1 MAGRAWTPRKT
12 EMLRTGLQRLVFSRR
27 WLTFIVMGL
36 AFLGFGAGTFNLF
49 FVLKA
54 NGELVF
60 EHGWMALGDGAA
72 QQLVELLATAYL
84 SMAAYVL
91 FKACEHRLVQWL
103 AHSEEDTE

>member
-1 MAGRAWTPRKT
+1 MRQA
-12 EMLRTGLQRLVFSRR
+12 LQSLLFERR
-27 WLTFIVMGL
+27 WLTFVVMGL

-54 NGELVF
+54 NTELVF

-72 QQLVELLATAYL
+72 QQLVELLVTAYL

-91 FKACEHRLVQWL
+91 FKACEHHLVRWL
-103 AHSEEDTE
+103 AESERDIE

>member
-1 MAGRAWTPRKT
+1 VLPA
-12 EMLRTGLQRLVFSRR
+12 LLQRAIFSRR

-49 FVLKA
+49 FLLKA
-54 NGELVF
+54 TTELVV

-72 QQLVELLATAYL
+72 QQIVELLFTAYL

-91 FKACEHRLVQWL
+91 FKACEHRLVHWL
-103 AHSEEDTE
+103 AHSKDATE

>member
-1 MAGRAWTPRKT
+1 MLPGLVQRA
-12 EMLRTGLQRLVFSRR
+12 VFSRR

-36 AFLGFGAGTFNLF
+36 AFLGFGAGTYNLF
-49 FVLKA
+49 FLLKA
-54 NGELVF
+54 NTELVV

-72 QQLVELLATAYL
+72 QQMFELLVTAYF

-103 AHSEEDTE
+103 TQSEEDTE

>member
-1 MAGRAWTPRKT
+1 MRWT
-12 EMLRTGLQRLVFSRR
+12 LQRLVFARR

-49 FVLKA
+49 ILLKA
-54 NGELVF
+54 NTDLVF

-72 QQLVELLATAYL
+72 QQLLELLITAYL

-91 FKACEHRLVQWL
+91 FKACEHRLVHWL
-103 AHSEEDTE
+103 AEPERDPE